1 MMTDKSMDF
10 LEKQGSSATKA
21 LEVLREELPLQR
33 FVGESLSQ
41 AVVEGEV
48 ALPGGLREETTVLSA
63 EAMAVLDRSAAEAD
77 RVTAEGK
84 VVFHVLYTQGDP
96 THVSA
101 LEASAE
107 FSHPVELA
115 GAQSGM
121 NAPVSLM
128 VEHVEA
134 GAQGGRL
141 HLMAILRVQV
151 RAFLGRAHGGGHG
164 HSRGRWP
171 DAAHRNAQR
180 LSDRGGGR
188 HTGRACARRMR
199 PGRRSCRSPIR
210 CMPRPFATV
219 QDVMGGEERATLSGN
234 ILLEVVH
241 RSAMPSRPLV
251 VTRHTIPFEETV
263 SLTGDEGDSLCAGA
277 VVKDVAVLSQE
288 GAGGGRAARFGRRC
302 CWGLNAQAARQTG
315 PVPAAGRLY
324 HPGRSAC
331 RWRSR
336 QSGGPWRTSSCTPPK
351 AANCTLLLDGQTPVR
366 TPLRAGAS
374 ARGDGHDPGRAASST
389 WKA

>member
-10 LEKQGSSATKA
+10 LEKQGSSAAKA

-107 FSHPVELA
+107 FSHPVELT

-121 NAPVSLM
+121 NALRQPDG
-128 VEHVEA
+128 
-134 GAQGGRL
+134 GACGGRRSGRTS
-141 HLMAILRVQV
+141 ASDGDF
-151 RAFLGRAHGGGHG
+151 AGTGTCFLGRAHGGGHG

-180 LSDRGGGR
+180 LSDRGAGG
-188 HTGRACARRMR
+188 TGRTCARRM
-199 PGRRSCRSPIR
+199 
-210 CMPRPFATV
+210 
-219 QDVMGGEERATLSGN
+219 
-234 ILLEVVH
+234 
-241 RSAMPSRPLV
+241 
-251 VTRHTIPFEETV
+251 
-263 SLTGDEGDSLCAGA
+263 
-277 VVKDVAVLSQE
+277 
-288 GAGGGRAARFGRRC
+288 
-302 CWGLNAQAARQTG
+302 
-315 PVPAAGRLY
+315 
-324 HPGRSAC
+324 
-331 RWRSR
+331 
-336 QSGGPWRTSSCTPPK
+336 
-351 AANCTLLLDGQTPVR
+351 
-366 TPLRAGAS
+366 
-374 ARGDGHDPGRAASST
+374 
-389 WKA
+389 